1 MAEKNW
7 KSFVA
12 GATAGGIESAI
23 TYPFE
28 FAKTRLQLLRT
39 LPSVAETVAQ
49 GAPTADAAVSITEK
63 AAKVAPRPATN
74 PFSLIYQVVR
84 NDGFGAIYAGC
95 VPFVIGNTAKAGV
108 RFLGFDTL
116 RGMLRDKDG
125 NLSTMRGALAG
136 LGAGALESV
145 VALTPG
151 ESIKTALID
160 DRRGAQRYSGKG
172 FAGTRLLIKEN
183 GIGLLYRGV
192 LPVTARQAANSTIRL
207 GSYQM
212 LRTMWENR
220 KGATLTSGQTFALGA
235 LVGTITVYTT
245 MPIDTVKTR
254 MQAVSGPQQH
264 SGMIRTFMSIVKNDG
279 VKALWRGSTARLGR
293 LVMSGG
299 IVFTIY
305 EEVMRILK

>member
-28 FAKTRLQLLRT
+28 FAKTRLQLLRNAPNVAQT
-39 LPSVAETVAQ
+39 VAEGAQ
-49 GAPTADAAVSITEK
+49 AAG
-63 AAKVAPRPATN
+63 AAKTTAETAAKAVARPATN

-95 VPFVIGNTAKAGV
+95 FPFVIGNTAKAGV

-116 RGMLRDKDG
+116 RGLLRDKNG

-145 VALTPG
+145 LALTPG

-160 DRRGAQRYSGKG
+160 DRRGAQKYSGKG
-172 FAGTRLLIKEN
+172 FAGIRLLVKDN
-183 GIGLLYRGV
+183 GIGVLYRGV
-192 LPVTARQAANSTIRL
+192 LPVTTRQAANSTIRL
-207 GSYQM
+207 GSYQT
-212 LRTMWENR
+212 LRSMWENS
-220 KGATLTSGQTFALGA
+220 KGSTLTSGETFALGA
-235 LVGTITVYTT
+235 LVGTITVYAT

-254 MQAVSGPQQH
+254 MQSVSGNKEH
-264 SGMIRTFMSIVKNDG
+264 SGMIRTFTSIVKNDG

-305 EEVMRILK
+305 EKVMQVLN

>member
-28 FAKTRLQLLRT
+28 FAKTRLQLLQT
-39 LPSVAETVAQ
+39 
-49 GAPTADAAVSITEK
+49 GAAGAAS
-63 AAKVAPRPATN
+63 AYRPTN
-74 PFSLIYQVVR
+74 PISLVYHVVR
-84 NDGFGAIYAGC
+84 TDGPGAIYAGC
-95 VPFVIGNTAKAGV
+95 FPFVIGNTAKAGV

-116 RGMLRDKDG
+116 RGLLRDKDG
-125 NLSTMRGALAG
+125 HLSTTRGALAG
-136 LGAGALESV
+136 LGAGVMESV
-145 VALTPG
+145 LALTPG

-160 DRRGAQRYSGKG
+160 DRQGAKRYSGKG
-172 FAGTRLLIKEN
+172 LAGIRLMIKDN
-183 GIGLLYRGV
+183 GFGVLYRGV
-192 LPVTARQAANSTIRL
+192 LPVTTRQAANSTIRL
-207 GSYQM
+207 GSYQT
-212 LRTMWENR
+212 LRTTWENY
-220 KGATLTSGQTFALGA
+220 KGSGLNSGETFVLGA
-235 LVGTITVYTT
+235 VVGTITVYAT

-254 MQAVSGPQQH
+254 MQSANSAQYT
-264 SGMIRTFMSIVKNDG
+264 GMLNCFTTVVKQEG

-305 EEVMRILK
+305 EKVMQILH